1 MLNVARMAVVS
12 GTALVASS
20 LALAAPGSE
29 AAPAGGT
36 ETIEQAL
43 CRLIDGS
50 ARKHQLPID
59 FFTRL
64 IWQESSFRT
73 RVTSPA
79 GAQGVA
85 QFMPGT
91 AAERGLADP
100 FDPEQAIPKAAE
112 LLADLARRFGN
123 RGLAA
128 AAYNGGPTRVANWLE
143 RGGSLPSETEQY
155 VFRITGR
162 SAQEWADAAREKV
175 EATRFGSPVL
185 VHSGGGANP
194 PVRSGRHCRSPLCT
208 VGRPACRQ
216 LLQRAS
222 PGVLRSC
229 APQLSGSHRQ
239 HTADDPGDAA
249 AQPWNAGVLSCA
261 GARSDA
267 RGRDPAL
274 RPHPSCRWKLH
285 RAPELAR
292 ASCSG
297 TQERRGEPTVR
308 PNHGNRRDIGGRAA
322 DDRELHSPQPRAP
335 QRTAAPGVVTARPDG
350 SVTIRPEG
358 SVTIE
363 PEPRR

>member
-1 MLNVARMAVVS
+1 MVVVS

-29 AAPAGGT
+29 AAPAGAT

-143 RGGSLPSETEQY
+143 RGGSLPYETEQY

-162 SAQEWADAAREKV
+162 TAQEWADAAREKV
-175 EATRFGSPVL
+175 EEPASDPSSSCIQVAALIR
-185 VHSGGGANP
+185 
-194 PVRSGRHCRSPLCT
+194 RSGRDGIAEALFAPWGVQLAANFSKERALASFARAHHSYRAVIGNIRPMILGTRLRSRGTRAFYRVRVPAATREAATQLCD
-208 VGRPACRQ
+208 RI
-216 LLQRAS
+216 RAAGGS
-222 PGVLRSC
+222 CIVLRS
-229 APQLSGSHRQ
+229 
-239 HTADDPGDAA
+239 
-249 AQPWNAGVLSCA
+249 
-261 GARSDA
+261 
-267 RGRDPAL
+267 
-274 RPHPSCRWKLH
+274 
-285 RAPELAR
+285 
-292 ASCSG
+292 
-297 TQERRGEPTVR
+297 
-308 PNHGNRRDIGGRAA
+308 
-322 DDRELHSPQPRAP
+322 
-335 QRTAAPGVVTARPDG
+335 
-350 SVTIRPEG
+350 
-358 SVTIE
+358 
-363 PEPRR
+363 